1 MGVTKAYCWD
11 TKIYFYSIWPRW
23 IWPQVYDLIRKKL
36 FWSHDAV
43 LIKDQTTND
52 ITKVKKKIS
61 NSNDGLYDL
70 DAIPLV
76 NLSNLVNNGKPN
88 DIQSNDQLKVDYV
101 GTFTDNVIDDPQL
114 LLIVPLEDLLK
125 TDNLLPFIFLMSTCA
140 LIW

>member
-1 MGVTKAYCWD
+1 M
-11 TKIYFYSIWPRW
+11 
-23 IWPQVYDLIRKKL
+23 
-36 FWSHDAV
+36 
-43 LIKDQTTND
+43 
-52 ITKVKKKIS
+52 
-61 NSNDGLYDL
+61 YDL

-140 LIW
+140 LI